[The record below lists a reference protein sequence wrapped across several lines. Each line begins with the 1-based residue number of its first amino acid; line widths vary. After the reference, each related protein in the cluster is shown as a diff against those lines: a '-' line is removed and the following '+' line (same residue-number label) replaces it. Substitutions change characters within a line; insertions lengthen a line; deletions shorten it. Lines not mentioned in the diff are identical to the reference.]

1 MPNNTPADAYL
12 CISPLPHEGPLQKKQ
27 TLGLIQEETETQGVS
42 SILDVAE
49 GTELEGIPAQEKEEE
64 SIIGPQFVSPSVIRF
79 LTLEVTREIAEHG
92 ALCGRCPTKDEG
104 HESDI
109 EQILVEPAGGEPVEE
124 GEEEVDR
131 KEQVKDTEAAKETRS
146 RTSSAS
152 SEDYIIILP
161 DCFDTSRPLGESMY
175 SSALSQPG
183 EELAEGDKLES
194 VETPE
199 LQSPVV
205 AVAAAAAAI
214 SADANDML
222 CASQTLDAVP
232 LTPVIVVAPQPSV
245 KTW

>member
-1 MPNNTPADAYL
+1 MFL
-12 CISPLPHEGPLQKKQ
+12 CL
-27 TLGLIQEETETQGVS
+27 
-42 SILDVAE
+42 
-49 GTELEGIPAQEKEEE
+49 
-64 SIIGPQFVSPSVIRF
+64 
-79 LTLEVTREIAEHG
+79 
-92 ALCGRCPTKDEG
+92 DEG

-109 EQILVEPAGGEPVEE
+109 EQILVEPAGGDPVEE
-124 GEEEVDR
+124 GDEEVDK

-183 EELAEGDKLES
+183 EEPAEGDKLES
-194 VETPE
+194 VETTE
-199 LQSPVV
+199 LQSPV
-205 AVAAAAAAI
+205 AAAAV

-232 LTPVIVVAPQPSV
+232 LTPVIVVPPRPSV

>member
-1 MPNNTPADAYL
+1 MFL
-12 CISPLPHEGPLQKKQ
+12 CL
-27 TLGLIQEETETQGVS
+27 
-42 SILDVAE
+42 
-49 GTELEGIPAQEKEEE
+49 
-64 SIIGPQFVSPSVIRF
+64 
-79 LTLEVTREIAEHG
+79 
-92 ALCGRCPTKDEG
+92 DEG

-109 EQILVEPAGGEPVEE
+109 EQILVEPAGGDPVEE
-124 GEEEVDR
+124 GEEEVD
-131 KEQVKDTEAAKETRS
+131 KKKQVKDKEAAKETRS

-183 EELAEGDKLES
+183 EEPAEGDKLES
-194 VETPE
+194 VETTE
-199 LQSPVV
+199 LQSPV
-205 AVAAAAAAI
+205 AAAV

-232 LTPVIVVAPQPSV
+232 LTPVIVVPPRPLV